1 MYIHTN
7 MFSAGRQLFQEAL
20 LDGTMSG
27 FFRLMEQFSM
37 QDEPA
42 FCGLTSLSMVL
53 NALCIDPRRTWKGA
67 WRWFHEAMLD
77 CCR

>member
-1 MYIHTN
+1 M
-7 MFSAGRQLFQEAL
+7 LFQESL
-20 LDGTMSG
+20 LDGTMNG
-27 FFRLMEQFSM
+27 FFKLMEQFSM

-53 NALCIDPRRTWKGA
+53 NSLSIDPRRTWKGA

>member
-1 MYIHTN
+1 MNRTLPP
-7 MFSAGRQLFQEAL
+7 LFE
-20 LDGTMSG
+20 
-27 FFRLMEQFSM
+27 RSM

-42 FCGLTSLSMVL
+42 FCGLTSISMVL

-67 WRWFHEAMLD
+67 WRYFHEAMLD